1 MKKLKNLILIIAG
14 LFLFLSNCTY
24 NNEVD
29 FFKDST
35 NLCKTDSMSFQN
47 DVYPVLLNSCVGCHG
62 NFGASAGVNL
72 EGYDNVK
79 KNNIRMMNAIEYKA
93 GASRMP
99 QGASKLPACTIN
111 QLNAWI
117 AQGLK
122 NN

>member
-1 MKKLKNLILIIAG
+1 MKNLKKFILIIAG
-14 LFLFLSNCTY
+14 LFLLFNNCTY

-29 FFKDST
+29 YFKDIT

-47 DVYPVLLNSCVGCHG
+47 DVYPVIENSCVGCHG
-62 NFGASAGVNL
+62 NVGAAAGVNL

-79 KNNIRMMNAIEYKA
+79 KNYVRMMNAIEYKA

-117 AQGLK
+117 DQGLK

>member
-1 MKKLKNLILIIAG
+1 MKKLKNLILFIAG
-14 LFLFLSNCTY
+14 LFLLFSNCTY
-24 NNEVD
+24 HNEVD
-29 FFKDST
+29 YFKDTT

-62 NFGASAGVNL
+62 NSGAEARINL

-79 KNNIRMMNAIEYKA
+79 KNNVRMMNAIEHKA
-93 GASRMP
+93 GTSPMP
-99 QGASKLPACTIN
+99 QGSSKLDDCTIN